1 MDQFMGIIMCHVQ
14 GIKFHAE
21 KIHYI
26 PKVYGS
32 VLPWYH
38 RSHIKN
44 NTGSRYT
51 RDTQALNSQKM
62 KLSE

>member
-1 MDQFMGIIMCHVQ
+1 MDQFMGIIMRHEQ
-14 GIKFHAE
+14 GIKFNAE
-21 KIHYI
+21 KIQYI

-44 NTGSRYT
+44 NIGSRST
-51 RDTQALNSQKM
+51 PEKH
-62 KLSE
+62 KH